1 MMILGLLR
9 AQTPISANERA
20 VPEPG
25 ALNSWTKYTGVA
37 IPDVGDTKVNCDCA
51 KTWAWEE
58 QEDLIRLARILRTQ
72 NTHLNCPDKH

>member
-37 IPDVGDTKVNCDCA
+37 IPDVGDTKVNHDCVR
-51 KTWAWEE
+51 TWAW
-58 QEDLIRLARILRTQ
+58 
-72 NTHLNCPDKH
+72 